1 MQKQPSRGARKKG
14 CFGVLKIC
22 SKFTVEHPC
31 RSVISIKLQSNFI
44 EITLWHGCFPVN
56 LLHMFR
62 TPFLRN
68 TCRLML
74 LYMLALA
81 IKYISEIVSHRIV
94 NNAIS
99 LKCVTRP
106 FRCIY
111 VNCFNRLRYLA
122 EVSIKLQKIPF
133 FGQFK
138 EHISGRKHEN

>member
-14 CFGVLKIC
+14 CCGVLKIC
-22 SKFTVEHPC
+22 SKFTVEH
-31 RSVISIKLQSNFI
+31 FI

-68 TCRLML
+68 TCGWML
-74 LYMLALA
+74 LHMLALA
-81 IKYISEIVSHRIV
+81 IKYVSEIVSHRIV

-106 FRCIY
+106 FRCIC

-122 EVSIKLQKIPF
+122 EVSTKLQKIPF